1 MQVLCKSALASHQI
15 ARYMNE
21 LTQERSRIHAS
32 IVKSALASYQSAR
45 YMNELTQERSRIH
58 ASIVKVL

>member
-1 MQVLCKSALASHQI
+1 MHANIVKSALASHHI

-32 IVKSALASYQSAR
+32 IVISALGNYQIAGV
-45 YMNELTQERSRIH
+45 MNKNTQKTVR
-58 ASIVKVL
+58 

>member
-1 MQVLCKSALASHQI
+1 MHASIVKSALASHQI

-32 IVKSALASYQSAR
+32 IVKGALASYHSAR
-45 YMNELTQERSRIH
+45 YMNELTLE
-58 ASIVKVL
+58 